1 MPVFLA
7 VISAIVAL
15 ALYAMH
21 PGLAAL
27 GFGVACGIL
36 FARQSAQQQT
46 IRQLQATLQQQTATG
61 ALPGET
67 IAGEAAAQTSPA
79 GPPAA
84 SLSPPP
90 ATSTVPRSVTPVAAS
105 ATASTAVP
113 AMPAGARPEPPTA
126 PRSRAAPSSPVES
139 GSLPGPLRWLL
150 AGNPVAKIGVLLLF
164 FGLAY
169 LFKYASE
176 RDLLPIEFRL
186 GGAVLLAGG
195 LLVTGWRLRLRQ
207 ALYGLLL
214 QGAAVGCL
222 YLIIFAAYRLYQ
234 LLPQPLAFG
243 LMLVV
248 CAASVMLAV
257 LQQAQGLAMA
267 ASLGGFLAPL
277 LLSSGHGSHI
287 GLFSYYLLLSGG
299 ILAVSLF
306 QSWRS
311 LNVIGFFF
319 TFSVGGAWGLKNY
332 VPALYAECQ
341 LFLLAFLLIYGV
353 IALLFAFRQPTQLRG
368 FVDGTLVFGSPLVG
382 FGLQYGLT
390 RHWEFGPAFSA
401 LGFAA
406 LYLPLAL
413 WLLKK
418 RPEHGRLLAQAFFAL
433 GLAFVTLAIPLGLN
447 ASWTALAWVLEGAG
461 LLWVGA
467 QQAQRRMV
475 WSGAA
480 LQLAAAVAWL
490 GFLVNRPPLIAG
502 AVSGLVLALAW
513 LAGAA
518 LLWRAASRLRECS
531 ILSRVL
537 LVGGLLWW
545 MITLPWALQHPAS
558 SLSPELLSTLWLL
571 LMAGSALLWHG
582 AGRRLHWNELGHGA
596 WLLWPVFLACTDGL
610 LHPLHGWTWLGWA
623 LSVAAA
629 LWLLRRRETDT
640 PAPLQI
646 ALHAT
651 LLWLL
656 CGLLIAE
663 ALWRLQHTLLF
674 VQEWASLAQLALPAA
689 LLGLIVYGTRR
700 QRWPMLPHTLAWL
713 VIGAAPLL
721 ALLGVGLIATNV
733 QDGRVRELGLYLPL
747 LNPLELAAGAA
758 LLALLAWQRQL
769 VRSWPQLKLPPAAR
783 QGMLGAL
790 AFWWGNG
797 MLLRLLADYSAI
809 AWTAQALWDSRLVQ
823 TALALAWT
831 VCAMGLM
838 WQAAHKGWRLVW
850 VVGAMLLAVVVAKL
864 MLVDSASGGGLARA
878 VAFIGVAL
886 LLLLIG
892 YLAPLPPRSAVH
904 PPLAGEDH
912 V

>member
-1 MPVFLA
+1 MPAFPA
-7 VISAIVAL
+7 VISAIAAVAL
-15 ALYAMH
+15 YSMH
-21 PGLAAL
+21 PALAAL
-27 GFGVACGIL
+27 AFGVACGIL
-36 FARQSAQQQT
+36 YARQAAQQKT
-46 IRQLQATLQQQTATG
+46 IQQLQATLQLQAE
-61 ALPGET
+61 ARPRPAAAPS
-67 IAGEAAAQTSPA
+67 IAGAAAS
-79 GPPAA
+79 G
-84 SLSPPP
+84 
-90 ATSTVPRSVTPVAAS
+90 
-105 ATASTAVP
+105 ATASNTAPDAAPLPLQAQLGTP
-113 AMPAGARPEPPTA
+113 AAAPAPKVLPPTPPMPTATPRVDTA
-126 PRSRAAPSSPVES
+126 PIPRPAPAES

-169 LFKYASE
+169 LFKYASD

-186 GGAVLLAGG
+186 GGAVLLAAA
-195 LLVTGWRLRLRQ
+195 LLVTGWRLRLKQ

-222 YLIIFAAYRLYQ
+222 YLIIFAAYRLYD
-234 LLPQPLAFG
+234 LLPQPLAFA

-248 CAASVMLAV
+248 CGASVMLAV
-257 LQQAQGLAMA
+257 LQKAQGLAMA

-319 TFSVGGAWGLKNY
+319 TFSVGAAWGVKNY
-332 VPALYAECQ
+332 VPAMYVECQ

-401 LGFAA
+401 LAFAA

-433 GLAFVTLAIPLGLN
+433 GVAFVTLAIPLGLD

-461 LLWVGA
+461 LLWVGSV
-467 QQAQRRMV
+467 QGQRRML
-475 WSGAA
+475 WSGVA
-480 LQLAAAVAWL
+480 LQLAAAVAWV
-490 GFLVNRPPLIAG
+490 GFLLQDPSLL
-502 AVSGLVLALAW
+502 SGTLSGMVLALAW
-513 LAGAA
+513 LAGG
-518 LLWRAASRLRECS
+518 LVLSRPGRTLRECS
-531 ILSRVL
+531 VLSHVL
-537 LVGGLLWW
+537 LAGGLLWW
-545 MITLPWALQHPAS
+545 MTTLAWALQHGNSP
-558 SLSPELLSTLWLL
+558 LSPEMRTTLWLL
-571 LMAGSALLWHG
+571 LTAASAVLWHIGSRRLLWS
-582 AGRRLHWNELGHGA
+582 ELGHGA
-596 WLLWPVFLACTDGL
+596 WLLWPVFLLCTGL
-610 LHPLHGWTWLGWA
+610 LPHPLQDWTWLAWPVA
-623 LSVAAA
+623 LLAA
-629 LWLLRRRETDT
+629 LWLLRRREADT

-656 CGLLIAE
+656 CALLIVE
-663 ALWRLQHTLLF
+663 TNWRLLHALLF

-689 LLGLIVYGTRR
+689 LLGMVIVGTRR
-700 QRWPMLPHTLAWL
+700 QRWPWVPHTLAWL

-721 ALLGVGLIATNV
+721 VLLGSGLLSANV
-733 QDGRVRELGLYLPL
+733 QDGRVRELGLYIPL
-747 LNPLELAAGAA
+747 LNPLELSAAAA
-758 LLALLAWQRQL
+758 LLAVLAWLRQL
-769 VRSWPQLKLPPAAR
+769 VRSWPQLHVPPLLR
-783 QGMLGAL
+783 QGLLGGL

-797 MLLRLLADYSAI
+797 VLLRLLSEYGDVAWSAE
-809 AWTAQALWDSRLVQ
+809 ALWDSRLVQ
-823 TALALAWT
+823 TSLALAWT
-831 VCAMGLM
+831 LCAMALM
-838 WQAAHKGWRLVW
+838 WQAAQKGWRLVW
-850 VVGAMLLAVVVAKL
+850 VLGAVLLGVVVAKL

-878 VAFIGVAL
+878 IAFIGVAL

-892 YLAPLPPRSAVH
+892 YLAPLPPRSAVN
-904 PPLAGEDH
+904 PPPAGEDH